1 VTKKK
6 SAKLPCDIARIC
18 MASSTTELTYSTIF
32 ARSAQFV
39 LPSEDEK
46 SSKDV
51 DFLRVDCYNVAL
63 GISNQANEWKN
74 DYGEVLQI
82 TSKKLLDACVAEMDL
97 FAKELKFDPSN
108 LEDLKFVL
116 NVVTRIAD
124 RSMDMELMYLDI
136 VEVSERSERALMKTS
151 IA

>member
-1 VTKKK
+1 
-6 SAKLPCDIARIC
+6 
-18 MASSTTELTYSTIF
+18 M
-32 ARSAQFV
+32 
-39 LPSEDEK
+39 
-46 SSKDV
+46 
-51 DFLRVDCYNVAL
+51 DCYNVAL

-124 RSMDMELMYLDI
+124 RSMDMELMYLDCSSKKKI
-136 VEVSERSERALMKTS
+136 FCT
-151 IA
+151 IAQETLHIAAFLFVYQILDR